1 MHVEHLDTGSVSRAE
16 QAMRDEAHAASE
28 VVCDAEGRPV
38 LRSHGR
44 RGWAD
49 YYRWYLDQG
58 LSPGDAAS
66 AAASVVEGAA

>member
-1 MHVEHLDTGSVSRAE
+1 MHVEHIDVGSLNRAE

-28 VVCDAEGRPV
+28 VVRDADGRPV
-38 LRSHGR
+38 VRSHGR
-44 RGWAD
+44 RGWSD

-66 AAASVVEGAA
+66 AAAAALE